1 MVSKESEAALD
12 AALGEISQ
20 VDSQVDLT
28 GPSPTFAPLFDVA
41 RIYALPARPYLRWIK
56 PTFDRVLGLVAL
68 VLAIPLIALIGAVIW
83 VSMGSPVF
91 LAQDR
96 VGLRGKVFRLWKFRT
111 MAPDRRTTQLELL
124 GENRRRTHKSADDPR
139 ITTLGRW
146 LRATRLDE
154 IPQLVNVVSG
164 DLSLVGPRP
173 EMVAIVAQYEAWQH
187 RRHAVKPGVT
197 GLWQISDQGDK
208 LLRDCTEMELAYLDQ
223 VSLRTDVQ
231 ILLKTIPA
239 MIKRQ
244 GI

>member
-1 MVSKESEAALD
+1 MVSKESEAALG
-12 AALGEISQ
+12 AALGEI
-20 VDSQVDLT
+20 SQVDLT
-28 GPSPTFAPLFDVA
+28 GPSPTFAPLFDAA
-41 RIYALPARPYLRWIK
+41 RIYAIPASPYVRWIK
-56 PTFDRVLGLVAL
+56 PTFDRVVGLVAL
-68 VLAIPLIALIGAVIW
+68 ALSLPFIALIAAAIW
-83 VSMGSPVF
+83 ITMGSPVF

-96 VGLRGKVFRLWKFRT
+96 VGLRGRVFRLWKFRT
-111 MAPDRRTTQLELL
+111 MAPDRRSTQLEWL

-139 ITTLGRW
+139 ITPLGRW

-154 IPQLVNVVSG
+154 LPQLVNVVSG

-173 EMVAIVAQYEAWQH
+173 EMAAIVAQYEAWQH

-223 VSLRTDVQ
+223 VSLKTDMR
-231 ILLKTIPA
+231 IIALTIPA
-239 MIKRQ
+239 MLRRK